1 MRKKVELKREFQV
14 DAELHISGLAE
25 LRAALLRELRAC
37 PELELHMEQVVR
49 CDVASLQL
57 LCSLQKSAE
66 QAGKMVVFSGVPEGI
81 GAQMAG
87 LGLRL
92 GLVLEPGMGR

>member
-1 MRKKVELKREFQV
+1 MEGAMRKKVQAKREFQV

-25 LRAALLRELRAC
+25 LRSALLRELRAC
-37 PELELHMEQVVR
+37 PELVLHMENVER

-66 QAGKMVVFSGVPEGI
+66 QDGKTVVFSAIPESMRS
-81 GAQMAG
+81 QMTS
-87 LGLRL
+87 LGLIL
-92 GLVLEPGMGR
+92 GQ